1 MKSFPPKGRT
11 RRRAHA
17 ALASVIIGSALAISA
32 CTTASSGSSG
42 STGASG
48 GSGFLSTSQVATLQ
62 SEVRQAEQ
70 VPAFVPPGPAFST
83 SGVKGKKIFVM
94 PTASQLPVCNQI
106 ANDIVTLG
114 KQFGMSGTNFQNSG
128 GPSGWIPGIQQ
139 AISQHYNAI
148 ILVCGIDPNL
158 IKPQLQAAKAAG
170 IKIIDSGL
178 GDTFVNPTQTSPLV
192 TAQTNVPNGTM
203 FQRSIDVALLD
214 NRSKPFDFFEITSN
228 DVPDGIIMDH
238 AFRQEVARYCPK
250 CGIKSVNIAVPDWA
264 TKVQSAVTS
273 GILADPNV
281 KAVVPIFDGEVPPA
295 AAGIRAAGR
304 SDVRLYGDYGGTPAY
319 IAQMGGGLPMASNV
333 GPTALWRAYA
343 TMDQTL
349 RVLTGT
355 AMVSPDKDGDPSRLW
370 TISNYKQAAG
380 VNGGFG
386 TAFVTGYDKLWGI
399 H

>member
-1 MKSFPPKGRT
+1 MKSYPPNGRT

-17 ALASVIIGSALAISA
+17 ALASVIAAIALAVSA
-32 CTTASSGSSG
+32 CTTASPGSGSA
-42 STGASG
+42 TGSG
-48 GSGFLSTSQVATLQ
+48 GSSFLSASQISTLQ
-62 SEVRQAEQ
+62 SMVSKAEA

-83 SGVKGKKIFVM
+83 SNVRGKKLFVM

-106 ANDIVTLG
+106 ANDIVDLG
-114 KQFGMSGTNFQNSG
+114 KKFGMTGRNFQNSG
-128 GPSGWIPGIQQ
+128 GPSAWIPGIQQ
-139 AISQHYNAI
+139 AISQHYDAI
-148 ILVCGIDPNL
+148 VLVCGIDPNL

-170 IKIIDSGL
+170 IAVIDSGL
-178 GDTFVNPTQTSPLV
+178 GDTAVDGTKTSPLV
-192 TAQTNVPNGTM
+192 TAQTNVPNALM
-203 FQRSIDVALLD
+203 FQRSIDVALLQ
-214 NRSKPFDFFEITSN
+214 NRGKPFDFFEITSN
-228 DVPDGIIMDH
+228 DVPDGVIMDH

-273 GILADPNV
+273 GVLADPKV

-304 SDVRLYGDYGGTPAY
+304 SDVKLYGCYGGTPQY

-349 RVLTGT
+349 RVLTGSG
-355 AMVSPDKDGDPSRLW
+355 MVSPDKDGDPSRLW
-370 TISNYKQAAG
+370 TASNYKQSAG

-386 TAFVTGYDKLWGI
+386 TAFITGYNKLWGI

>member
-1 MKSFPPKGRT
+1 MNSYRPGR
-11 RRRAHA
+11 RSARGA
-17 ALASVIIGSALAISA
+17 ALISSVLAGLALAVTA
-32 CTTASSGSSG
+32 CTTGGQAGTSGSSG
-42 STGASG
+42 GQS
-48 GSGFLSTSQVATLQ
+48 FLSSSQVSTLQ
-62 SEVRQAEQ
+62 RLVSQAEA

-83 SGVKGKKIFVM
+83 SNVKGKKLFVM

-106 ANDIVTLG
+106 AQDIVVLG
-114 KQFGMSGTNFQNSG
+114 KKFGMTGTNFQNSG
-128 GPSGWIPGIQQ
+128 GPSAWIPGIQQ

-148 ILVCGIDPNL
+148 VLVCGIDPNL

-170 IKIIDSGL
+170 IAVIDSGL
-178 GDTFVNPTQTSPLV
+178 GDTAVDGTKTSPLV
-192 TAQTNVPNGTM
+192 TAQTNVPNAIM

-228 DVPDGIIMDH
+228 EVPDGVIMDH
-238 AFRQEVARYCPK
+238 AFRAEVAKYCPK
-250 CGIKSVNIAVPDWA
+250 CHIHSVNIAVPDWA

-273 GILADPNV
+273 GVLADPNI

-295 AAGIRAAGR
+295 AAGIRATGR
-304 SDVRLYGDYGGTPAY
+304 TDLKLYGDYGGTPQY
-319 IAQMGGGLPMASNV
+319 ILQMGGGLPMASNI

-349 RVLTGT
+349 RVLTG
-355 AMVSPDKDGDPSRLW
+355 AGMVSPDKDGDPSRLW
-370 TISNYKQAAG
+370 TSSNYKQASG

-386 TAFVTGYDKLWGI
+386 NAFVTGYDKLWGI